1 MQGRRSDWKV
11 FWSCSRS
18 AAERFPDGAAPVTK
32 YTVRVRIGKQGN
44 TIKAAKVPPQR
55 VPARDSDRK
64 RNSVSDTLR
73 IGIDLG
79 SRKAKFALMR
89 GSDILRLADLD
100 TIAFYKK
107 YGSIVNDELSLDLLG
122 SGIFSADELAEAEI
136 TVTGYGRNSINLH
149 GARVISEIK
158 AHVAGAR
165 SQTGLA
171 DFTLLDMGGQDTKVA
186 QVVAGRLTDFVMN
199 DKCAASSGRYLENMA
214 AVLEVSL
221 AELSSHGEEPV
232 ALDATCGIFGESE
245 LIGQILRGYPVSRL
259 CEGVNLTLV
268 KRVMPML
275 KRFPSDTLVITGGVA
290 LNGAM
295 IALLKEQ
302 CGMEIVVPKHPQHNG
317 AIGCAWTVRG
327 GAAG

>member
-1 MQGRRSDWKV
+1 
-11 FWSCSRS
+11 
-18 AAERFPDGAAPVTK
+18 
-32 YTVRVRIGKQGN
+32 
-44 TIKAAKVPPQR
+44 
-55 VPARDSDRK
+55 
-64 RNSVSDTLR
+64 
-73 IGIDLG
+73 
-79 SRKAKFALMR
+79 MR
-89 GSDILRLADLD
+89 GGEILRLADLD

-107 YGSIVNDELSLDLLG
+107 YGRIVDDELSLDLEG
-122 SGIFSADELAEAEI
+122 SGIFSADELREAQI

-165 SQTGLA
+165 TQTGLA

-214 AVLEVSL
+214 SVLEVSL
-221 AELSSHGEEPV
+221 DELSSHCDEPV

-245 LIGQILRGYPVSRL
+245 LIGQILRGYPVARL
-259 CEGVNLTLV
+259 CAGVNLTLV

-290 LNGAM
+290 LNSAM
-295 IALLKEQ
+295 ITLLRAQ
-302 CGMEIVVPKHPQHNG
+302 CGMEIIIPKHPQHNG
-317 AIGCAWTVRG
+317 AIGCASNG
-327 GAAG
+327 

>member
-1 MQGRRSDWKV
+1 
-11 FWSCSRS
+11 
-18 AAERFPDGAAPVTK
+18 
-32 YTVRVRIGKQGN
+32 
-44 TIKAAKVPPQR
+44 
-55 VPARDSDRK
+55 
-64 RNSVSDTLR
+64 
-73 IGIDLG
+73 
-79 SRKAKFALMR
+79 MR
-89 GSDILRLADLD
+89 GGEILRLADLD

-107 YGSIVNDELSLDLLG
+107 YGRIVDDELSLDLQG
-122 SGIFSADELAEAEI
+122 SGIFSADELGEAQI

-165 SQTGLA
+165 TQTGLT

-214 AVLEVSL
+214 SVLEVSL
-221 AELSSHGEEPV
+221 DELSSHCDEPV

-245 LIGQILRGYPVSRL
+245 LIGQILRGYPVARL
-259 CEGVNLTLV
+259 CAGVNLTLV

-295 IALLKEQ
+295 ITLLRAQ
-302 CGMEIVVPKHPQHNG
+302 CGMEIIIPKHPQHNG
-317 AIGCAWTVRG
+317 AIGCASNG
-327 GAAG
+327 

>member
-1 MQGRRSDWKV
+1 M
-11 FWSCSRS
+11 
-18 AAERFPDGAAPVTK
+18 TK
-32 YTVRVRIGKQGN
+32 T
-44 TIKAAKVPPQR
+44 
-55 VPARDSDRK
+55 
-64 RNSVSDTLR
+64 DTLK

-89 GSDILRLADLD
+89 GGEILRLADLD

-107 YGSIVNDELSLDLLG
+107 YGKLVNEELSLDLLG
-122 SGIFSADELAEAEI
+122 SGMFSAEELTAADI

-165 SQTGLA
+165 VQTGLN

-214 AVLEVSL
+214 AVLEVTL
-221 AELSSHGEEPV
+221 EELSSHADDPV
-232 ALDATCGIFGESE
+232 SLDTTCGIFGESE
-245 LIGQILRGYPVSRL
+245 LIGQILRGHPLSRL
-259 CEGVNLTLV
+259 CAGVNLTLV

-275 KRFPSDTLVITGGVA
+275 RRFPSQTLVITGGVA

-295 IALLKEQ
+295 VRLLCAE
-302 CGMEIVVPKHPQHNG
+302 CGMNIVIPEHPQHNG
-317 AIGCAWTVRG
+317 AIGCASLS
-327 GAAG
+327 

>member
-1 MQGRRSDWKV
+1 
-11 FWSCSRS
+11 
-18 AAERFPDGAAPVTK
+18 
-32 YTVRVRIGKQGN
+32 
-44 TIKAAKVPPQR
+44 
-55 VPARDSDRK
+55 
-64 RNSVSDTLR
+64 
-73 IGIDLG
+73 
-79 SRKAKFALMR
+79 MR
-89 GSDILRLADLD
+89 GGEILRLADLD

-107 YGSIVNDELSLDLLG
+107 YGRIVDDELSLDLEG
-122 SGIFSADELAEAEI
+122 SGIFSADELREAQI

-165 SQTGLA
+165 TQTGLA

-221 AELSSHGEEPV
+221 DELSSHCDEPV

-245 LIGQILRGYPVSRL
+245 LIGQILRGYPVARL
-259 CEGVNLTLV
+259 CAGVNLTLV

-295 IALLKEQ
+295 ITLLRAQ
-302 CGMEIVVPKHPQHNG
+302 CGMEIIIPKHPQHNG
-317 AIGCAWTVRG
+317 AIGCASNG
-327 GAAG
+327 

>member
-1 MQGRRSDWKV
+1 MSE
-11 FWSCSRS
+11 
-18 AAERFPDGAAPVTK
+18 A
-32 YTVRVRIGKQGN
+32 
-44 TIKAAKVPPQR
+44 
-55 VPARDSDRK
+55 
-64 RNSVSDTLR
+64 LR

-89 GSDILRLADLD
+89 GGEILRLADLD

-107 YGSIVNDELSLDLLG
+107 YGRIVDDELSLDLEG
-122 SGIFSADELAEAEI
+122 SGIFSAEELREAQI

-165 SQTGLA
+165 TQTGLS

-214 AVLEVSL
+214 SVLEVSL
-221 AELSSHGEEPV
+221 DELSSHCDEPV

-245 LIGQILRGYPVSRL
+245 LIGQILRGYPVARL
-259 CEGVNLTLV
+259 CAGVNLTLV

-295 IALLKEQ
+295 ITLLRAQ
-302 CGMEIVVPKHPQHNG
+302 CGMEIIIPKHPQHNG
-317 AIGCAWTVRG
+317 AIGCASNG
-327 GAAG
+327 